1 MFHTDL
7 YSDAEHRNI
16 FIDESEDGGAIQA
29 NNQLAAAMAQTR
41 AAAGCLVDAQ
51 GLVIAHHGV
60 SAEVAQSLGGRLL
73 LALDQVSQL
82 GSNELLVV
90 SSAVKGQWVS
100 GVRLRDKEAMAI
112 GLVGPQP
119 VGPEQQAPL
128 LALLSGLSVPPM
140 PLG

>member
-1 MFHTDL
+1 MAPPLMPAARTDAGHHAYGPARTEAL
-7 YSDAEHRNI
+7 
-16 FIDESEDGGAIQA
+16 
-29 NNQLAAAMAQTR
+29 LAAAMAHTH
-41 AAAGCLVDAQ
+41 ASAGCIVDAQ

-60 SAEVAQSLGGRLL
+60 SADVAQSLGGRLL

-90 SSAVKGQWVS
+90 TSAVKGQWVS
-100 GVRLRDKEAMAI
+100 GVRLRAKDAMAI

-128 LALLSGLSVPPM
+128 LALLAGVSMPPM
-140 PLG
+140 PVP